1 MAYQKLQVQRAA
13 VVTTSDTVNI
23 PYVGGDGTTPSW
35 PCTLYIGTGGNLRV
49 LTEGNDDIT
58 FVNVLGGT
66 TMPVNVVRV
75 FTTGTTASN
84 IVALW

>member
-13 VVTTSDTVNI
+13 VVTTSDTANI

-49 LTEGNDDIT
+49 LTEGNDDVT

-66 TMPVNVVRV
+66 TLPVNVVRV

>member
-49 LTEGNDDIT
+49 LTEGNDDVI

-66 TMPVNVVRV
+66 TLPVNIVRV

>member
-49 LTEGNDDIT
+49 LTEGNDDVT

-66 TMPVNVVRV
+66 TLPVNVVRV

>member
-13 VVTTSDTVNI
+13 VVTPSDTVNI

-35 PCTLYIGTGGNLRV
+35 ACTLYIGTGGNLRV
-49 LTEGNDDIT
+49 LTEGGDDIT

-66 TMPVNVVRV
+66 TLPVNVVRV
-75 FTTGTTASN
+75 FATSTTASN
-84 IVALW
+84 IIALW